1 MAMID
6 ASQAAQKIAA
16 AAVGIERA
24 RKALPSPEYD
34 AKVRAAERR
43 LSTLLKVYKSFKDH
57 PDFMR
62 AYRREM
68 SALCGEVE
76 TSASEEIV
84 RLSFCGKVEIA
95 N

>member
-6 ASQAAQKIAA
+6 ANQAAQKIAT

-24 RKALPSPEYD
+24 RKALPSPEYN

-43 LSTLLKVYKSFKDH
+43 LATLLRAYKGFKDD
-57 PDFMR
+57 PAFAA

-68 SALCGEVE
+68 SALCEAGPPPA
-76 TSASEEIV
+76 TLSGSNFAKRPAS
-84 RLSFCGKVEIA
+84 R
-95 N
+95 